1 MENTKSK
8 YSIREFLTSLF
19 GTTEEDINKV
29 VLGEDLD
36 KSLKEIEANGEKFEE
51 NQSGDNKIAKGK
63 TTAAKAAKIKQNP
76 NPVMHVQSHEEIDA
90 DEREV

>member
-19 GTTEEDINKV
+19 GTTGEDINKV
-29 VLGEDLD
+29 VLGDDLV
-36 KSLKEIEANGEKFEE
+36 KSLKKIEENEKKFEKD
-51 NQSGDNKIAKGK
+51 QSEDNKIAKGK

-76 NPVMHVQSHEEIDA
+76 NPVMHVQSHEEIDD